1 MTTDNSTSRTRLAG
15 DDAGIAP
22 DAMTET
28 KRREGLDDKTGQT
41 STRQTFT
48 ISDLAKEFEIT
59 PRAIRFYEAR
69 GLLEPQRRGS
79 QRIYS
84 RRDRGRLILIIRGKN
99 LGFSLE
105 DVSEYLALYET
116 DPTLSAQ
123 ATLLLE
129 KVNDHLGRLLA
140 KRADLDRTI
149 AELVDIQGKCE
160 THLARVATT
169 GGPSGTE

>member
-1 MTTDNSTSRTRLAG
+1 MTPDNSTSRTRLAG
-15 DDAGIAP
+15 DDTDVEPASMAQ
-22 DAMTET
+22 T
-28 KRREGLDDKTGQT
+28 KRHDALEDTSGQT
-41 STRQTFT
+41 SARRTFT
-48 ISDLAKEFEIT
+48 ISDLAKEFDIT

-69 GLLEPQRRGS
+69 GLLEPQRRGT

-105 DVSEYLALYET
+105 DVSEYLALYDT

-140 KRADLDRTI
+140 KRADLDSTI

-160 THLARVATT
+160 AHLARVRTAF
-169 GGPSGTE
+169 GGTDAD